1 MAIKSK
7 GYQVWDGRLLR
18 RTFGWTPIFWQGV
31 LQVFR
36 KKRAK
41 VLYIFAGMP
50 LLLFAAIIYVMTK
63 PELKVFSEF
72 IREYGTDPKLFGAYF
87 TNGFM
92 IFILLLISVH
102 AGASQIAGD
111 RKSNAFALYFARPI
125 TKLDYVLGK
134 LAVVMFYLLAFTLVP
149 GLILILLKMMFTGSM
164 DMDLQAAGATIVF
177 PILVSLCF
185 ATMILA
191 FSSLARSGK
200 LVTVVLFVLYFAS
213 DIVQGILYGI
223 FRSRWFH
230 LLSLRE
236 NIQNFGWTIFGVNT
250 RADEVLLGWLSG
262 LVLLVLTAVFG
273 GLLAL
278 RIRRM
283 EA

>member
-7 GYQVWDGRLLR
+7 GYQVWDGQLLR
-18 RTFGWTPIFWQGV
+18 RALGWTPIFRQGV

-41 VLYIFAGMP
+41 ALYIFAGLP
-50 LLLFAAIIYVMTK
+50 LLIFAAVIYVMTK

-92 IFILLLISVH
+92 IFILLLLSVH

-125 TKLDYVLGK
+125 TKLDYILGK
-134 LAVVMFYLLAFTLVP
+134 LAVVMFYLLAFTLAP
-149 GLILILLKMMFTGSM
+149 GLILILLKMLFTGSM
-164 DMDLQAAGATIVF
+164 VIDLQVAGATVIF
-177 PILVSLCF
+177 PLLVSLCF

-213 DIVQGILYGI
+213 DIVQGILSGI

-236 NIQNFGWTIFGVNT
+236 NIQNFGWTIFGANT
-250 RADEVLLGWLSG
+250 RADDVLLGWLSG

-273 GLLAL
+273 GVLAL
-278 RIRRM
+278 RIRRV

>member
-7 GYQVWDGRLLR
+7 GYQIWDGELIR

-41 VLYIFAGMP
+41 LLYIFAAMP
-50 LLLFAAIIYVMTK
+50 VLIFAAIIYVMTK

-72 IREYGTDPKLFGAYF
+72 IREYGTDPKLFGAFF

-92 IFILLLISVH
+92 IFVLLLISVH

-111 RKSNAFALYFARPI
+111 RKTNAFALYFARPI
-125 TKLDYVLGK
+125 TKLDYVMGK
-134 LAVVMFYLLAFTLVP
+134 LAVVMFYLLAFTMVP
-149 GLILILLKMMFTGSM
+149 GLILILLKLLFTGSLAI
-164 DMDLQAAGATIVF
+164 DLRVAGATVAF
-177 PILVSLCF
+177 PVMVSLCF

-191 FSSLARSGK
+191 FSSMARSGK

-236 NIQNFGWTIFGVNT
+236 NIENFGWTIFGANT
-250 RADEVLLGWLSG
+250 RPEEVLIGWIAG
-262 LVLLVLTAVFG
+262 LVLLFLTVVFG

-283 EA
+283 EG